1 MAKTRAL
8 VWGILAAVLLLTGA
22 GAGWVALNQDRLAR
36 ALIERLEAH
45 LLTDAHIDHIDVD
58 LLSHFPN
65 VSLVLHD
72 AWLLGSHSPSDTLL
86 KAHELSVACNA
97 LQLIGGNYEL
107 TALDVSN
114 ASLSVESNANGWN
127 TQVWDVGNGD
137 TDNENFA
144 IDQLALTNVQLTID
158 GQIIGVDQA
167 ALQLNWTETG
177 LRATGAGQ
185 FASVNAKAF
194 ATSEPLTW
202 SGQVDWNAAEDTAHV
217 SISSLQWLGV
227 EASIEATQNAEWM
240 VRGAVE
246 SANMKALR
254 ELVALPSTYDALTS
268 DATADGTFTWDGRTF
283 KSNWALAPAR
293 WGVPYGDQTLQLQ
306 GDARLWVKYEG
317 GAWRADAP
325 RVALRMNGIDWSGK
339 VERILFD
346 TGSFEATGQGRVEWP
361 DADLKALFPGD
372 WPTSG
377 QLQWDGMVKRKRS
390 GAMDWNGQWSLA
402 EGAGSLHAT
411 PWTASGNGSL
421 DGTDLVVNAFD
432 GTWGGIAVTGNVQ
445 GQLPLQDAPRSQWT
459 GSLALPE
466 LAFHSSDTGSVSL
479 ASLQLPA
486 GMQVQCDVVIG
497 TIQYDG
503 WQLAAASLALEGN
516 GNGWAVPR
524 FRAETLD
531 GLLSG
536 DGSLTFHSEGQ
547 RAKLML
553 HPTAASCD
561 LPGLFEAFDNFD
573 QATLRAEHLT
583 GAFDASGSVQLDI
596 DDAFNWQPE
605 SLDVLGS
612 ATIRSGEISNLE
624 AFQEIANYLRSNRLM
639 APLVDPDDLASRLQ
653 HVEFEQV
660 ESPIYISNGTVQLP
674 HTDIRSSAM
683 NITLEGEY
691 RFDSSIDYTLGF
703 ALRDLRAAS
712 ESEFGTIT
720 DDGLGHQFFVSMTG
734 TMEDPAY
741 GWDRE
746 AQKNHRKE
754 NFQREKDLLKE
765 LFRKS
770 TP

>member
-1 MAKTRAL
+1 
-8 VWGILAAVLLLTGA
+8 
-22 GAGWVALNQDRLAR
+22 
-36 ALIERLEAH
+36 
-45 LLTDAHIDHIDVD
+45 
-58 LLSHFPN
+58 
-65 VSLVLHD
+65 
-72 AWLLGSHSPSDTLL
+72 
-86 KAHELSVACNA
+86 
-97 LQLIGGNYEL
+97 
-107 TALDVSN
+107 
-114 ASLSVESNANGWN
+114 
-127 TQVWDVGNGD
+127 
-137 TDNENFA
+137 
-144 IDQLALTNVQLTID
+144 
-158 GQIIGVDQA
+158 
-167 ALQLNWTETG
+167 
-177 LRATGAGQ
+177 
-185 FASVNAKAF
+185 
-194 ATSEPLTW
+194 
-202 SGQVDWNAAEDTAHV
+202 
-217 SISSLQWLGV
+217 
-227 EASIEATQNAEWM
+227 
-240 VRGAVE
+240 
-246 SANMKALR
+246 
-254 ELVALPSTYDALTS
+254 
-268 DATADGTFTWDGRTF
+268 
-283 KSNWALAPAR
+283 
-293 WGVPYGDQTLQLQ
+293 
-306 GDARLWVKYEG
+306 
-317 GAWRADAP
+317 
-325 RVALRMNGIDWSGK
+325 MNGIDWSGK

-346 TGSFEATGQGRVEWP
+346 TGSFEATGQGSVEWP
-361 DADLKALFPGD
+361 DAELKILFPGD

-390 GAMDWNGQWSLA
+390 GAMDWNGLWSLA
-402 EGAGSLHAT
+402 EGSGSLQAN

-421 DGTDLVVNAFD
+421 DGTDLVVDAFN
-432 GTWGGIAVTGNVQ
+432 GTWSGIAVTGNVQ

-459 GSLALPE
+459 GSLSLPE
-466 LAFHSSDTGSVSL
+466 LAFHSSDSGSISL

-486 GMQVQCDVVIG
+486 GMQVQCDVAIG

-516 GNGWAVPR
+516 GNGWVVPR

-536 DGSLTFHSEGQ
+536 DGSLTFRSEGQ
-547 RAKLML
+547 RVRLML

-573 QATLRAEHLT
+573 QSTLRAEHLT

-639 APLVDPDDLASRLQ
+639 APLVDPDDLASRLE

-754 NFQREKDLLKE
+754 NFQREKDLLKQ

>member
-8 VWGILAAVLLLTGA
+8 VWGTLAAVLLLTGA
-22 GAGWVALNQDRLAR
+22 GAGWVALNQGRFTR
-36 ALIERLEAH
+36 ALIERLQAH
-45 LLTDAHIDHIDVD
+45 LLTDAHIHHIDVD

-72 AWLLGSHSPSDTLL
+72 AWLLGSHSPTDTLL

-114 ASLSVESNANGWN
+114 ASLSVASNANGWN
-127 TQVWDVGNGD
+127 TRVWDAGNGD
-137 TDNENFA
+137 ANNENFA
-144 IDQLALTNVQLTID
+144 IDQLALTNVQLAID
-158 GQIIGVDQA
+158 GQVIGVDQA
-167 ALQLNWTETG
+167 ALQLTWTETG
-177 LRATGAGQ
+177 LRANGAGQ
-185 FASVNAKAF
+185 FAAVDANAF
-194 ATSEPLTW
+194 ATSEPLAW

-227 EASIEATQNAEWM
+227 EASIEATRNAEWT
-240 VRGAVE
+240 VRGTVE
-246 SANMKALR
+246 SANVKALR
-254 ELVALPSTYDALTS
+254 EVVALPSTYDALNS

-293 WGVPYGDQTLQLQ
+293 WDVPYSNQTLQVQ

-325 RVALRMNGIDWSGK
+325 HVALHMNGIDWSGK

-346 TGSFEATGQGRVEWP
+346 AGSFEATGQGTVEWP
-361 DADLKALFPGD
+361 DADLQALFPGD
-372 WPTSG
+372 WPASG
-377 QLQWDGMVKRKRS
+377 QFQWDGVVKRKRS
-390 GAMDWNGQWSLA
+390 GEMAGNGVWSLA
-402 EGAGSLHAT
+402 EGSGSLQAT
-411 PWTASGNGSL
+411 PWTATGNGTL
-421 DGTDLVVNAFD
+421 NGADLVVEAFD
-432 GTWGGIAVTGNVQ
+432 GTWGGITVTGNVQ
-445 GQLPLQDAPRSQWT
+445 GQLPLQDAPHSQWT

-466 LAFHSSDTGSVSL
+466 LAFHSSDTGFVSL
-479 ASLQLPA
+479 ASLQLPP
-486 GMQVQCDVVIG
+486 GMQVQCDLTIG
-497 TIQYDG
+497 TIQHDG
-503 WQLAAASLALEGN
+503 WQLAAVSLALEGD
-516 GNGWAVPR
+516 GDGWIVPR
-524 FRAETLD
+524 FRSETLD

-547 RAKLML
+547 LAKLML

-596 DDAFNWQPE
+596 DNACNWKPE

-612 ATIRSGEISNLE
+612 ATIRSGEINNLE
-624 AFQEIANYLRSNRLM
+624 AFRQIADYLRRNRLM
-639 APLVDPDDLASRLQ
+639 APLVDPDALASRLE
-653 HVEFEQV
+653 HVEFEKV

-754 NFQREKDLLKE
+754 NFQREKELLKE

-770 TP
+770 NP